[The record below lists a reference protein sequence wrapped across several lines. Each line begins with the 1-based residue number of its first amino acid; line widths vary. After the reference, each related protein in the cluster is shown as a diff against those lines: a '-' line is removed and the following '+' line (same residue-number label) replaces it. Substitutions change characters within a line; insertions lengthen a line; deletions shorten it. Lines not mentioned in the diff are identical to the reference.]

1 MWSSFWTLPTRI
13 MKLVE
18 HNVAYVPCRIN
29 VLVEVEKKK
38 PYNALIQ
45 LSCQVDGDVV
55 GPRPSHGDISGN
67 GGARQMLLDNHH
79 VDDDND
85 EGVDVFDDQKSVG
98 HSITSI
104 LQFRFSKPWATWGC
118 VSRDKQDQMSA
129 RANGS
134 TGENGSAGVNGPA
147 GVNRSAGVNGSAGE
161 NGSTNGSTGVNGSVG
176 SVASTSTGVG
186 ESNEVGESSGHQ
198 AVEPRW
204 VNDKSRDHMNAES
217 HPHNEE
223 LWNKVTPPNRGNTF
237 GAFNASDP
245 VFLLTGTLSTR
256 NASTSHPQIKKVR

>member
-1 MWSSFWTLPTRI
+1 MLRKFNKHIKRT
-13 MKLVE
+13 
-18 HNVAYVPCRIN
+18 
-29 VLVEVEKKK
+29 K
-38 PYNALIQ
+38 PLDQ
-45 LSCQVDGDVV
+45 LL
-55 GPRPSHGDISGN
+55 SGY
-67 GGARQMLLDNHH
+67 GGSNR
-79 VDDDND
+79 
-85 EGVDVFDDQKSVG
+85 
-98 HSITSI
+98 
-104 LQFRFSKPWATWGC
+104 
-118 VSRDKQDQMSA
+118 SA

-237 GAFNASDP
+237 GAYNASDP
-245 VFLLTGTLSTR
+245 VFLLTGTPSTR
-256 NASTSHPQIKKVR
+256 NASTSHPQIKKVEVLEKSMKDMVQAREKDKELFEETIEQERKLNEEKFEAFKKETNDKLAEALA